1 MLELDVVEAPAA
13 AALALDPIK
22 TRLLA
27 ALSRPASA
35 AALAGRVGLT
45 RQKVNYHLRAL
56 GGPQADQAGR
66 RAPMGRPHG
75 TPYDREGI
83 VLCRLARCVRSNR
96 RRSGTQQRPSI
107 SQLSH
112 RPGGPHRPR
121 GRRPLGG
128 PPARTTSVSP
138 PFRSTPLSA
147 SDRLRIARP
156 SPPISSIS
164 SRGWRPAITTRVRRA
179 DGRTGSSWRPIPR
192 PAALSPEKDSH
203 APLRRMKPESA
214 GSRWS

>member
-1 MLELDVVEAPAA
+1 MLELDVIEAPAA

-56 GGPQADQAGR
+56 GGPQAGRAGR

-75 TPYDREGI
+75 TPDGRDGI
-83 VLCRLARCVRSNR
+83 VLCRLARCVGSDR
-96 RRSGTQQRPSI
+96 RRSGTQQRPSV

-112 RPGGPHRPR
+112 RPGGPHRAR
-121 GRRPLGG
+121 GRRPRGG
-128 PPARTTSVSP
+128 PPARTTSASP

-156 SPPISSIS
+156 SPPISPMLVAGLAAPL
-164 SRGWRPAITTRVRRA
+164 SRRECAGRTR
-179 DGRTGSSWRPIPR
+179 RTGSSWRPIPLPR
-192 PAALSPEKDSH
+192 GAQP
-203 APLRRMKPESA
+203 
-214 GSRWS
+214 